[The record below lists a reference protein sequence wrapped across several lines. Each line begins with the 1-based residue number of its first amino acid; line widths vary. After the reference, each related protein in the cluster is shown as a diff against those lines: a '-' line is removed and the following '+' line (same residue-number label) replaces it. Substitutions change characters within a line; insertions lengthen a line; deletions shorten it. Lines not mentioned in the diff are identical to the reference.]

1 MPADIIRLD
10 ALKIGSGRRRP
21 TSDGGCAASGC
32 GAGGGP
38 ADMPRAT
45 WEKVKD
51 HPCFAEEAHHYFA
64 RMHVA
69 VAPACNMQ
77 CNYCN
82 RRFDCA
88 NESRPGVV
96 SERLTPDEA
105 ARKVK
110 AVARAVPQLSVLG
123 IAGPGD
129 GAYDWAK
136 TRETFARV
144 AADLPDLKLCLSTNG
159 LALPEHVDELKA
171 MNVAHVTV
179 TINMVDPQVGA
190 AIYPWIFHDHRRR
203 TGLEASRILHE
214 RQMESLERLV
224 AADILVKVN
233 SVLIPGI
240 NADHLADVHAA
251 VTARG
256 AFLHN
261 IMPLIAR
268 PEHGTVFGLEGRA
281 EPDPAALQAVQD
293 RCGSGARLMRHC
305 RQCRADAIGMLGEDR
320 GQDFTLDRLAAE
332 DAPDDPAQREAYR
345 AWVEVERADRHAAV
359 AAAQAAAQQATGPA
373 RPPWRVAVCTKGGGR
388 INAHFGK
395 TREFQIYDVDARG
408 VRFVAPRRLDSY
420 CVGGRGDAEAMASI
434 IDALADVQV
443 ILCERI
449 GDKPKRELAIAGITA
464 IDTFALAY
472 IEAAIADAYAC
483 TGRAEGTAG
492 A

>member
-10 ALKIGSGRRRP
+10 ALTIGSRP
-21 TSDGGCAASGC
+21 RARARGGCAASTR
-32 GAGGGP
+32 GAADGP
-38 ADMPRAT
+38 GDLPPAVRARV
-45 WEKVKD
+45 EN

-82 RRFDCA
+82 RRYDCS

-110 AVARAVPQLSVLG
+110 AVAAAVPQLSVLG

-136 TRETFARV
+136 TKATFERV

-159 LALPEHVDELKA
+159 LALPEHVDELAA

-179 TINMVDPQVGA
+179 TINMVDPHVGE
-190 AIYPWIFHDHRRR
+190 AIYPWIFHDRRRR
-203 TGLEASRILHE
+203 TGLEAARILHE
-214 RQMESLERLV
+214 RQMESLERL
-224 AADILVKVN
+224 AEADILVKVN

-240 NADHLADVHAA
+240 NDDHLEDVHAA
-251 VTARG
+251 VSARG

-268 PEHGTVFGLEGRA
+268 PEHGTAFGLEGRPEPTTA
-281 EPDPAALQAVQD
+281 ELEAAQA
-293 RCGSGARLMRHC
+293 RSGGARVMRHC
-305 RQCRADAIGMLGEDR
+305 RQCRADAIGLLGEDR
-320 GQDFTLDRLAAE
+320 GQDFTLERLPAE
-332 DAPDDPAQREAYR
+332 VADDPEKRAAYR
-345 AWVEVERADRHAAV
+345 AWVETERADHRKAT
-359 AAAQAAAQQATGPA
+359 AAAQDAAKAAGPA
-373 RPPWRVAVCTKGGGR
+373 RPPLRFAVCTKGGGR

-395 TREFQIYDVDARG
+395 TREFQIYDVDGAG
-408 VRFVAPRRLDSY
+408 VRFVAPRRVETY
-420 CVGGRGDAEAMASI
+420 CVGGRGDAATMTAI
-434 IDALADVQV
+434 IEALADVQV

-449 GDKPKRELAIAGITA
+449 GKRPKRELAVAGIAAIDAFPLAYVETA
-464 IDTFALAY
+464 I
-472 IEAAIADAYAC
+472 AAVYER
-483 TGRAEGTAG
+483 TGRVESTAG

>member
-1 MPADIIRLD
+1 
-10 ALKIGSGRRRP
+10 
-21 TSDGGCAASGC
+21 
-32 GAGGGP
+32 
-38 ADMPRAT
+38 
-45 WEKVKD
+45 
-51 HPCFAEEAHHYFA
+51 
-64 RMHVA
+64 
-69 VAPACNMQ
+69 
-77 CNYCN
+77 
-82 RRFDCA
+82 
-88 NESRPGVV
+88 
-96 SERLTPDEA
+96 
-105 ARKVK
+105 
-110 AVARAVPQLSVLG
+110 VPQLSVLG

-136 TRETFARV
+136 TKETFARV
-144 AADLPDLKLCLSTNG
+144 ADDLPDLKLCLSSNG
-159 LALPEHVDELKA
+159 LALPEHIDELKA

-179 TINMVDPQVGA
+179 TINMVDPHVGTE
-190 AIYPWIFHDHRRR
+190 IYPWIFHDHRRR

-240 NADHLADVHAA
+240 NDDHLADVHQA

-281 EPDPAALQAVQD
+281 EPSADELQAVQD

-305 RQCRADAIGMLGEDR
+305 RQCRADAIGMLGEDN
-320 GQDFTLDRLAAE
+320 GQDFTLDRLPAE
-332 DAPDDPAQREAYR
+332 VADDPSQREAYR

-359 AAAQAAAQQATGPA
+359 DAAQATAQATGPV
-373 RPPWRVAVCTKGGGR
+373 RPPLRVAVCTKGGGR

-395 TREFQIYDVDARG
+395 TQEFQIYDVDAAG
-408 VRFVAPRRLDSY
+408 VRFVAPRRIDTY
-420 CVGGRGDAEAMASI
+420 CVGGRGDAKAMSGI
-434 IDALADVQV
+434 LDALADVQMV
-443 ILCERI
+443 LCERI
-449 GDKPKRELAIAGITA
+449 GNKPKRELAVAGIAA

-472 IEAAIADAYAC
+472 IESAIADAYAC

>member
-10 ALKIGSGRRRP
+10 ALKIGSRP
-21 TSDGGCAASGC
+21 RAGGC
-32 GAGGGP
+32 GAAAPSRTGAGAPDDLPP
-38 ADMPRAT
+38 AVRARV
-45 WEKVKD
+45 EN

-110 AVARAVPQLSVLG
+110 AVARKVPQLAVLG

-136 TRETFARV
+136 TKATFERV

-159 LALPEHVDELKA
+159 LALPEHVDELKD

-179 TINMVDPQVGA
+179 TINMVDPHVGA
-190 AIYPWIFHDHRRR
+190 AIHPWIFHDHRRH
-203 TGLEASRILHE
+203 TGLEAARILHE
-214 RQMESLERLV
+214 RQMESLERLA

-240 NADHLADVHAA
+240 NDEHMGDVHAA
-251 VTARG
+251 VTERG

-268 PEHGTVFGLEGRA
+268 PEHGTAFGLEGRHEPSAA
-281 EPDPAALQAVQD
+281 ELEAVQT
-293 RCGSGARLMRHC
+293 RCGGGAKLMRHC
-305 RQCRADAIGMLGEDR
+305 RQCRADAVGMLGEDR
-320 GQDFTLDRLAAE
+320 NQEFTLDRLPAE
-332 DAPDDPAQREAYR
+332 VDDDPAPREAYR
-345 AWVEVERADRHAAV
+345 AWVETDRADRRAARV
-359 AAAQAAAQQATGPA
+359 AAQEAAQSAPPA
-373 RPPWRVAVCTKGGGR
+373 PAPLRVAVCTKGGGR
-388 INAHFGK
+388 INQHFGK
-395 TREFQIYDVDARG
+395 TREFQVYEVDGDG
-408 VRFVAPRRLDSY
+408 VRFVAPRRLDHY
-420 CVGGRGDAEAMASI
+420 CVGGRGDAKAMAAI
-434 IDALADVQV
+434 VEALGDIDV

-449 GDKPKRELAIAGITA
+449 GKRPRRELAVAGIAA
-464 IDTFALAY
+464 IDAFPLAY
-472 IEAAIADAYAC
+472 IETAVAAVYAR
-483 TGRAEGTAG
+483 TGRARGTAG

>member
-10 ALKIGSGRRRP
+10 ALKIGSGRRDRA
-21 TSDGGCAASGC
+21 TTGGGCAAGGC

-110 AVARAVPQLSVLG
+110 AVAAAVPQLAVLG

-136 TRETFARV
+136 TKATFERV
-144 AADLPDLKLCLSTNG
+144 AAELPDLKLCLSTNG
-159 LALPEHVDELKA
+159 LALPERVEELKA

-179 TINMVDPQVGA
+179 TINMVDPHVGA
-190 AIYPWIFHDHRRR
+190 AIHPWIFHDHRRH
-203 TGLEASRILHE
+203 TGLEAARILHE
-214 RQMESLERLV
+214 RQMESLERL
-224 AADILVKVN
+224 AEADILVKVN

-240 NADHLADVHAA
+240 NDDHMADVHDA

-268 PEHGTVFGLEGRA
+268 PEHGTAFGLEGRH
-281 EPDPAALQAVQD
+281 EPTPDELQEVQA
-293 RCGSGARLMRHC
+293 RCGGGARLMRHC
-305 RQCRADAIGMLGEDR
+305 RQCRADAVGMLGEDR
-320 GQDFTLDRLAAE
+320 NQEFTLDRLPAE
-332 DAPDDPAQREAYR
+332 VADDPAPREAYR
-345 AWVEVERADRHAAV
+345 AWVEVERADRREAADAAR
-359 AAAQAAAQQATGPA
+359 AAAEAADPA
-373 RPPWRVAVCTKGGGR
+373 RPPLRVAVCTKGGGR

-395 TREFQIYDVDARG
+395 TREFQIYDVDSAG
-408 VRFVAPRRLDSY
+408 LRFVAPRRLETY
-420 CVGGRGDAEAMASI
+420 CRGGRGDGEVMAEI
-434 IDALADVQV
+434 IAALGDVQV

-449 GDKPKRELAIAGITA
+449 GKRPRRELAVAGIAA

-472 IEAAIADAYAC
+472 IESAIADLYAC
-483 TGRAEGTAG
+483 TGRADGTVG